1 MFQAY
6 ADYDGL
12 GLAEL
17 IRRGDVSA
25 GEVLEAAI
33 ARIEAVNPSLNA
45 VVRPLFERARN
56 RLAAGVGDG
65 PLSGVPFLVKDLLAQ
80 IDGVPTGN
88 GNRLWAGQV
97 ARGDSELVRRWQA
110 AGLVIAGRTNTPEFG
125 LTPYTESGASGPAH
139 NPWDVSRTPGGSS
152 GGSAA
157 AVASGMVPIAS
168 GGDGGGSIRIP
179 ASACGIFGM
188 KPTRGRT
195 PAGPFIGEAWSGFA
209 VEHVL
214 TRSVRDSAAVLDAT
228 HGPDVGSPHPL
239 PVFAGSYLEAV
250 SRMPGRLK
258 IAVSKAPMLGKA
270 VSPEVLA
277 AFDEAVSLL
286 TDLGHEVV
294 EAAPPV
300 DREAFSMAF
309 LTALAGE
316 LRADIEFTAKTFG
329 LSIRPA
335 DYDASSF
342 GMGLLGDGF
351 SAAELVAAHRYL
363 KLASRSVLG
372 FFTSY
377 DVLMT
382 PVLSS
387 LPVKIGAL
395 QPSAAEKALLNVLGY
410 VGGGWLLKK
419 LGIAEQLAAQT
430 FEFIPWTPVF
440 NVTGQPAMSVPIG
453 WSKEGLPIGM
463 QFVGRFADEETLYS
477 LAGQLEQARPW
488 KDRRPALLSA
498 GTPSAASFTVPGP
511 PEP

>member
-1 MFQAY
+1 MIQDY
-6 ADYDGL
+6 ADFDGL

-17 IRRGDVSA
+17 IRRGEVSA
-25 GEVLEAAI
+25 SEVLEAAI
-33 ARIEAVNPSLNA
+33 ARIEAVNPKLNA
-45 VVRPLFERARN
+45 VVRPLFERARSQVSVG
-56 RLAAGVGDG
+56 AGEG
-65 PLSGVPFLVKDLLAQ
+65 PLAGVPFLIKDLLAQ
-80 IDGVPTGN
+80 LDGVPTGN
-88 GNRLWAGQV
+88 GNRLWAGAA

-110 AGLVIAGRTNTPEFG
+110 AGLVIAGKTNTPEFG
-125 LTPYTESGASGPAH
+125 LTPYTESGASGPAR
-139 NPWDVSRTPGGSS
+139 NPWDLSRTPGGSS

-179 ASACGIFGM
+179 ASACGVFGM

-209 VEHVL
+209 IEHVL

-228 HGPDVGSPHPL
+228 HGPDIGSPHPL
-239 PVFAGSYLEAV
+239 PVFSGSYLDAV
-250 SRMPGRLK
+250 SRAPGRLK
-258 IAVSKAPMLGKA
+258 IAVSKQPMLGRA
-270 VSPEVLA
+270 VSPEVVA
-277 AFDEAVSLL
+277 AFEEAVRLL
-286 TDLGHEVV
+286 ADLGHEVV
-294 EAAPPV
+294 EATTPV

-309 LTALAGE
+309 LTVLAGE

-329 LSIRPA
+329 VRIRPG

-372 FFTSY
+372 FFTDY

-395 QPSAAEKALLNVLGY
+395 QPSSAEKLLLKVLGH

-453 WSKEGLPIGM
+453 WSTEGLPIGM
-463 QFVGRFADEETLYS
+463 HFVGRFSDEETLFS
-477 LAGQLEQARPW
+477 LAGQIEQARPW
-488 KDRRPALLSA
+488 KDRRPSL
-498 GTPSAASFTVPGP
+498 
-511 PEP
+511 

>member
-1 MFQAY
+1 MFQDY
-6 ADYDGL
+6 ADFDGL

-17 IRRGDVSA
+17 IRRGEVSA
-25 GEVLEAAI
+25 SEVLEAAI
-33 ARIEAVNPSLNA
+33 VRIEMLNPKLNA
-45 VVRPLFERARN
+45 VVRPLFDRARHSI
-56 RLAAGVGDG
+56 ASG
-65 PLSGVPFLVKDLLAQ
+65 PVQGAFSGVPFLIKDLLAQ
-80 IDGVPTGN
+80 VDGVPTGN
-88 GNRLWAGQV
+88 GNRLWPGEA

-110 AGLVIAGRTNTPEFG
+110 AGLVIAGKTNTPEFG
-125 LTPYTESGASGPAH
+125 LTPYTESGASGPAR
-139 NPWDVSRTPGGSS
+139 NPYDLSRTPGGSS

-179 ASACGIFGM
+179 ASACGVFGM

-209 VEHVL
+209 IEHVL
-214 TRSVRDSAAVLDAT
+214 TRSVRDSAAVLDVT
-228 HGPDVGSPHPL
+228 HGPDIGSPHPL
-239 PVFAGSYLEAV
+239 PVFSGSFLNAV
-250 SRMPGRLK
+250 SRAPGRLK
-258 IAVSKAPMLGKA
+258 IAVSKTPMLGKA
-270 VSPEVLA
+270 ISPEVA
-277 AFDEAVSLL
+277 TAFDEAVRILA
-286 TDLGHEVV
+286 DLGHEVV

-329 LSIRPA
+329 LRIRPG

-342 GMGLLGDGF
+342 GMGLLGDAF

-372 FFTSY
+372 FFTNY

-395 QPSAAEKALLNVLGY
+395 QPSSAEKALLKVLGH

-440 NVTGQPAMSVPIG
+440 NVTGQPAMSVPTG

-463 QFVGRFADEETLYS
+463 HFVGRFADEETLFS

-488 KDRRPALLSA
+488 KDRRPAL
-498 GTPSAASFTVPGP
+498 
-511 PEP
+511 

>member
-1 MFQAY
+1 MMLQEYGDF
-6 ADYDGL
+6 DGL
-12 GLAEL
+12 GLAAL
-17 IRRGDVSA
+17 IRRGEVSA
-25 GEVLEAAI
+25 SEVLDAAI
-33 ARIEAVNPSLNA
+33 ARIEAVNPKINA
-45 VVRPLFERARN
+45 VVRPLFERARS
-56 RLAAGVGDG
+56 RVSSGAGEG
-65 PLSGVPFLVKDLLAQ
+65 PLAGVPFLIKDLLAQ

-88 GNRLWAGQV
+88 GNRYWAGQP
-97 ARGDSELVRRWQA
+97 ARGDSELVRRWQK
-110 AGLVIAGRTNTPEFG
+110 AGLVVAGKTNTPEFG
-125 LTPYTESGASGPAH
+125 LTPYTEPNATGAAR
-139 NPWDVSRTPGGSS
+139 NPWDISRTPGGSS

-179 ASACGIFGM
+179 ASACGVFGL

-195 PAGPFIGEAWSGFA
+195 PAGPFIGDAWSGFA
-209 VEHVL
+209 IEHVL

-228 HGPDVGSPHPL
+228 HGPDEGSPHPL
-239 PVFAGSYLEAV
+239 PVFNGSYLDAV
-250 SRMPGRLK
+250 SRPPGRLK

-270 VSPEVLA
+270 VSAEVA
-277 AFDEAVSLL
+277 TAFDEATRLL
-286 TDLGHEVV
+286 AELGHEVV

-316 LRADIEFTAKTFG
+316 LRADIEFTAQTFG
-329 LSIRPA
+329 VPIRPG

-351 SAAELVAAHRYL
+351 SAAELIAAHRYL
-363 KLASRSVLG
+363 KLSSRSVLG
-372 FFTSY
+372 FFSDY

-395 QPSAAEKALLNVLGY
+395 QPSSVEKALLKVLGH
-410 VGGGWLLKK
+410 VGGGWLLRK
-419 LGIAEQLAAQT
+419 LGIAEQLAAET

-440 NVTGQPAMSVPIG
+440 NVTGQPAMSVPLG
-453 WSKEGLPIGM
+453 WSPEGLPIGM
-463 QFVGRFADEETLYS
+463 HFVGRFAEEETLFS

-488 KDRRPALLSA
+488 KDKRPA
-498 GTPSAASFTVPGP
+498 V
-511 PEP
+511 

>member
-1 MFQAY
+1 MFDDY
-6 ADYDGL
+6 GNYDGL

-17 IRRGDVSA
+17 IRSRQVSP

-33 ARIEAVNPSLNA
+33 ARIEHINPQLNA
-45 VVRPLFERARN
+45 VVRPLFDKARSQVG
-56 RLAAGVGDG
+56 AGVGEA
-65 PLSGVPFLVKDLLAQ
+65 PLAGVPFLIKDLLAQ
-80 IDGVPTGN
+80 VDGVPTGN
-88 GNRLWAGQV
+88 GNPLWATRN
-97 ARGDSELVRRWQA
+97 AAGDSELVRRWRA
-110 AGLVIAGRTNTPEFG
+110 AGLVITGKTNTPEFG
-125 LTPYTESGASGPAH
+125 LTPYTEPGANGATR
-139 NPWDVSRTPGGSS
+139 NPWDLTRTPGGSS
-152 GGSAA
+152 GGSGA

-179 ASACGIFGM
+179 ASACGVFGM

-228 HGPDVGSPHPL
+228 HGPDRGSPHPL
-239 PVFAGSYLEAV
+239 PVQDGTFLSASQRE
-250 SRMPGRLK
+250 PGKLK
-258 IAVSKAPMLGKA
+258 IAVSREPMLGKA
-270 VSPEVLA
+270 VAPEVVA
-277 AFDEAVSLL
+277 AFNDTVTLL
-286 TDLGHEVV
+286 ADLGHEVI

-300 DREAFSMAF
+300 ERDAFSMAF

-329 LSIRPA
+329 VRIRPG
-335 DYDASSF
+335 DYDASTF
-342 GMGLLGDGF
+342 GMGLLGQGF
-351 SAAELVAAHRYL
+351 TASDLISAHRYL
-363 KLASRSVLG
+363 TLSARSILG
-372 FFTSY
+372 FFEDV

-395 QPSAAEKALLNVLGY
+395 QPSAIEKKLLTVLGY
-410 VGGGWLLKK
+410 VGGGRLLKK

-430 FEFIPWTPVF
+430 FEFIPWTPIF

-453 WSKEGLPIGM
+453 WSPEGLPIGM
-463 QFVGRFADEETLYS
+463 QFVGRFADEGTLFS

-488 KDRRPALLSA
+488 KDKRP
-498 GTPSAASFTVPGP
+498 PV
-511 PEP
+511 

>member
-1 MFQAY
+1 MYKDY
-6 ADYDGL
+6 AAHDGL
-12 GLAEL
+12 GLADL
-17 IRRGDVSA
+17 IRRKEVSPA
-25 GEVLEAAI
+25 EVLEAAI
-33 ARIEAVNPSLNA
+33 ARIEAVNPQLNA
-45 VVRPLFERARN
+45 VVRPLFDRARK
-56 RLAAGVGDG
+56 RVASGIADG

-88 GNRLWAGQV
+88 GNHLWATLPAVGN
-97 ARGDSELVRRWQA
+97 SELVTRWER

-125 LTPYTESGASGPAH
+125 LTPYTEPAANGSTR
-139 NPWDVSRTPGGSS
+139 NPWDLTRTPGGSS

-179 ASACGIFGM
+179 ASACGVFGM

-209 VEHVL
+209 IEHVL

-228 HGPDVGSPHPL
+228 HGPDRGSPHPL
-239 PVFAGSYLEAV
+239 QTHAGTFLDAVQRAPGRLRIAV
-250 SRMPGRLK
+250 SRE
-258 IAVSKAPMLGKA
+258 PMLGKA
-270 VSPEVLA
+270 VAPEVIA
-277 AFDEAVSLL
+277 AFDETVKLL
-286 TDLGHEVV
+286 TDLGHEVL

-300 DREAFSMAF
+300 EREAFSMAF

-329 LSIRPA
+329 IKIRPG

-342 GMGLLGDGF
+342 GMGLLGEGF
-351 SAAELVAAHRYL
+351 TASDLITAHRYL
-363 KLASRSVLG
+363 TLSARSILG
-372 FFTSY
+372 FFDGV

-387 LPVKIGAL
+387 LPVNIGAL
-395 QPSAAEKALLNVLGY
+395 QPSAIEKKLLTVLGY
-410 VGGGWLLKK
+410 VGGGRLLKK

-453 WSKEGLPIGM
+453 WSPEGLPIGM
-463 QFVGRFADEETLYS
+463 QFVGRFADEETLFA
-477 LAGQLEQARPW
+477 LAGQLEMARPW
-488 KDRRPALLSA
+488 KDRRPPL
-498 GTPSAASFTVPGP
+498 
-511 PEP
+511 

>member
-1 MFQAY
+1 MGDDMFKDY
-6 ADYDGL
+6 ADFDGL
-12 GLAEL
+12 GLAAL
-17 IRRGDVSA
+17 VRRGDVSA
-25 GEVLEAAI
+25 SEVLEAAI
-33 ARIEAVNPSLNA
+33 ARMEAVNPRLNA
-45 VVRPLFERARN
+45 VVQPLFERARKQV
-56 RLAAGVGDG
+56 ASGVGEG
-65 PLSGVPFLVKDLLAQ
+65 PLAGVPFLIKDLLAQ

-88 GNRLWAGQV
+88 GNRLWAQR
-97 ARGDSELVRRWQA
+97 AAQGDSELVQRWKA
-110 AGLVIAGRTNTPEFG
+110 AGLVIAGKTNTPEFG
-125 LTPYTESGASGPAH
+125 LTPYTESGASGPAR
-139 NPWDVSRTPGGSS
+139 NPWDLGRTPGGSS

-179 ASACGIFGM
+179 ASACGVFGL

-209 VEHVL
+209 IEHVL

-228 HGPDVGSPHPL
+228 HGPDIGSPHPL
-239 PVFAGSYLEAV
+239 PVFHGSYLDAV
-250 SRMPGRLK
+250 SRHPGRLK
-258 IAVSKAPMLGKA
+258 IAVSKQPMLGKV
-270 VSPEVLA
+270 VSPEVAA
-277 AFDEAVSLL
+277 AFDDASRLL
-286 TDLGHEVV
+286 ADLGHEVV

-316 LRADIEFTAKTFG
+316 LRADIEFTAATFG
-329 LSIRPA
+329 VRIRPR

-372 FFTSY
+372 FFAEY

-395 QPSAAEKALLNVLGY
+395 QPSSAEKALLKVLGH

-419 LGIAEQLAAQT
+419 IGIAKQLAAQT

-453 WSKEGLPIGM
+453 WAKEGLPIGM
-463 QFVGRFADEETLYS
+463 HFVGRFADEGTLFS

-488 KDRRPALLSA
+488 KDRRPAL
-498 GTPSAASFTVPGP
+498 
-511 PEP
+511 

>member
-1 MFQAY
+1 MAMFNDY
-6 ADYDGL
+6 AEYDGL
-12 GLAEL
+12 ALAEL

-25 GEVLEAAI
+25 SEVLQAAV
-33 ARIEAVNPSLNA
+33 ARIEAVNPQINA
-45 VVRPLFERARN
+45 VIRKLFDRARQQIGN
-56 RLAAGVGDG
+56 GLPEG
-65 PLSGVPFLVKDLLAQ
+65 PFSGVPFLIKDLLAQ

-88 GNRLWAGQV
+88 GNLFWATRV
-97 ARGDSELVRRWQA
+97 AHGNSELVSRWER

-125 LTPYTESGASGPAH
+125 LTPYTEPEANGPTR
-139 NPWDVSRTPGGSS
+139 NPWDVTRTPGGSS

-157 AVASGMVPIAS
+157 AVAAGMVPIAS

-179 ASACGIFGM
+179 ASACGVFGM

-209 VEHVL
+209 GEHVL

-228 HGPDVGSPHPL
+228 HGADRGSPHPL
-239 PVFAGSYLEAV
+239 PPHEGSFLAAV
-250 SRMPGRLK
+250 QRAPGRLK
-258 IAVSKAPMLGKA
+258 IAVSREPMLGKA
-270 VSPEVLA
+270 VAPEVVA
-277 AFDEAVSLL
+277 AFDATVKLL
-286 TDLGHEVV
+286 AELGHEVI

-300 DREAFSMAF
+300 EREAFSMAF

-329 LSIRPA
+329 VKIRPG

-342 GMGLLGDGF
+342 GMGLLGEGF
-351 SAAELVAAHRYL
+351 TASDLITAHRYL
-363 KLASRSVLG
+363 TLSARSILG
-372 FFTSY
+372 FFDEI

-382 PVLSS
+382 PVLST

-395 QPSAAEKALLNVLGY
+395 QPSAVEKKLLTVLGY
-410 VGGGWLLKK
+410 VGGGRLLKK

-453 WSKEGLPIGM
+453 WSPEGLPIGM
-463 QFVGRFADEETLYS
+463 QFVGRFADEDTLFS

-488 KDRRPALLSA
+488 KDRRPPL
-498 GTPSAASFTVPGP
+498 
-511 PEP
+511 

>member
-1 MFQAY
+1 MFD
-6 ADYDGL
+6 DYGNHDGV

-17 IRRGDVSA
+17 IRSRQVSA

-33 ARIEAVNPSLNA
+33 ARIEQINPQLNA
-45 VVRPLFERARN
+45 VVRPLFDKARSQVG
-56 RLAAGVGDG
+56 AGVGEA
-65 PLSGVPFLVKDLLAQ
+65 PLAGVPFLIKDLLAQ
-80 IDGVPTGN
+80 VDGVPTGN
-88 GNRLWAGQV
+88 GNRLWATRN
-97 ARGDSELVRRWQA
+97 ATGDSELVRRWRS
-110 AGLVIAGRTNTPEFG
+110 AGLVIAGKTNTPEFG
-125 LTPYTESGASGPAH
+125 LTPYTEPGANGATR
-139 NPWDVSRTPGGSS
+139 NPWHLTRTPGGSS
-152 GGSAA
+152 GGSGA

-179 ASACGIFGM
+179 ASACGVFGM

-228 HGPDVGSPHPL
+228 HGPDRGSPHPL
-239 PVFAGSYLEAV
+239 PVQDGTFLSASQRE
-250 SRMPGRLK
+250 PGKLK
-258 IAVSKAPMLGKA
+258 IAVSREPMLGKVVA
-270 VSPEVLA
+270 PEVVA
-277 AFDEAVSLL
+277 AFNDTVTLL
-286 TDLGHEVV
+286 ADLGHEVI

-300 DREAFSMAF
+300 ERDAFSMAF

-329 LSIRPA
+329 VRIRPG
-335 DYDASSF
+335 DYDASTF
-342 GMGLLGDGF
+342 GMGLLGQGF
-351 SAAELVAAHRYL
+351 TAADLISAHRYL
-363 KLASRSVLG
+363 TLSARSILG
-372 FFTSY
+372 FFEDV

-395 QPSAAEKALLNVLGY
+395 QPSAIEKKLLTVLGY
-410 VGGGWLLKK
+410 VGGGRLLKK

-430 FEFIPWTPVF
+430 FEFIPWTPIF

-453 WSKEGLPIGM
+453 WSPEGLPIGM
-463 QFVGRFADEETLYS
+463 QFVGRFADEGTLFS

-488 KDRRPALLSA
+488 KDKRPPL
-498 GTPSAASFTVPGP
+498 
-511 PEP
+511 

>member
-1 MFQAY
+1 MMFKEYSAF
-6 ADYDGL
+6 DGL
-12 GLAEL
+12 GLADL

-25 GEVLEAAI
+25 AEVLEAAI
-33 ARIEAVNPSLNA
+33 FRIEAVNPKINA
-45 VVRPLFERARN
+45 VIRPLFDRARQA
-56 RLAAGVGDG
+56 LDKGVPQGAF
-65 PLSGVPFLVKDLLAQ
+65 SGVPFLVKDLLAQ

-88 GNRLWAGQV
+88 GNRFWATRV
-97 ARGDSELVRRWQA
+97 AHGNSELVSRWER

-125 LTPYTESGASGPAH
+125 LTPYTEPDANGPTR
-139 NPWDVSRTPGGSS
+139 NPWDVTRTPGGSS

-157 AVASGMVPIAS
+157 AVAAGMVPIAS

-179 ASACGIFGM
+179 ASACGVFGM

-209 VEHVL
+209 GEHVL

-228 HGPDVGSPHPL
+228 HGADRGSPHPL
-239 PVFAGSYLEAV
+239 PPHEGSFLAAAQ
-250 SRMPGRLK
+250 RAPGRLK
-258 IAVSKAPMLGKA
+258 IAVSREPMLGKA
-270 VSPEVLA
+270 VEPEVVA
-277 AFDEAVSLL
+277 AFDATVKLL
-286 TDLGHEVV
+286 AELGHEVI

-300 DREAFSMAF
+300 EREAFSMAF

-329 LSIRPA
+329 VKIRPG

-342 GMGLLGDGF
+342 GMGLLGEGF
-351 SAAELVAAHRYL
+351 TASDLITAHRYL
-363 KLASRSVLG
+363 TLSARSILG
-372 FFTSY
+372 FFDEI

-382 PVLSS
+382 PVLSTM
-387 LPVKIGAL
+387 PVKIGAL
-395 QPSAAEKALLNVLGY
+395 QPSAVEKKLLTVLGY
-410 VGGGWLLKK
+410 VGGGRLLKK

-453 WSKEGLPIGM
+453 WSPEGLPIGM
-463 QFVGRFADEETLYS
+463 QFVGRFADEDTLFS

-488 KDRRPALLSA
+488 KDRRPPL
-498 GTPSAASFTVPGP
+498 
-511 PEP
+511 

>member
-1 MFQAY
+1 MFQ
-6 ADYDGL
+6 DYQDFDGL
-12 GLAEL
+12 GLAAL
-17 IRRGDVSA
+17 IRRGEVSA
-25 GEVLEAAI
+25 SEVLEAAI
-33 ARIEAVNPSLNA
+33 ARIEAVNPQLNA
-45 VVRPLFERARN
+45 VVRPLFDKARRQVSSN
-56 RLAAGVGDG
+56 LGEG
-65 PLSGVPFLVKDLLAQ
+65 PLAGVPFLIKDLLAQ
-80 IDGVPTGN
+80 VDGVPTGN
-88 GNRLWAGQV
+88 GNRLWAEQA

-110 AGLVIAGRTNTPEFG
+110 AGLVVTGKTNTPEFG
-125 LTPYTESGASGPAH
+125 LTPYTEAGASGPAR
-139 NPWDVSRTPGGSS
+139 NPWDPSRTPGGSS

-157 AVASGMVPIAS
+157 AVASGMVPIVS

-179 ASACGIFGM
+179 ASACGVFGL

-195 PAGPFIGEAWSGFA
+195 PAGPFVGEAWSGFA
-209 VEHVL
+209 IEHVL

-228 HGPDVGSPHPL
+228 HGPDTGSPHPL
-239 PVFAGSYLEAV
+239 PVFSGSYLDAV
-250 SRMPGRLK
+250 SRVPGRLK
-258 IAVSKAPMLGKA
+258 IAVSKKPMLGKA
-270 VSPEVLA
+270 VSSEVVA
-277 AFDEAVSLL
+277 AFDEAVQLL
-286 TDLGHEVV
+286 IDLGHEVV

-329 LSIRPA
+329 VRIRPG

-372 FFTSY
+372 FFTDY

-395 QPSAAEKALLNVLGY
+395 QPSAAEKALLKVLGH

-440 NVTGQPAMSVPIG
+440 NVTGQPAMSVPTG

-463 QFVGRFADEETLYS
+463 HFVGRFADEETLFS

-488 KDRRPALLSA
+488 KDRRPSL
-498 GTPSAASFTVPGP
+498 
-511 PEP
+511 